1 MDADDC
7 GLRKKVCNS
16 GEIATW
22 DAHVVHENDL
32 FEFEL
37 GDNPSIR
44 HQPALDNPGKPI
56 GAYSIATLKS
66 GEKSREVMSIAA
78 IEKVRSRSRAKDN
91 GPWVT
96 DYEEM
101 CRKTVA
107 RRQSKVLPMSTDLDD
122 LLRRDDD
129 LYDFEGARDEAKA
142 SEAARP
148 RTLASLI
155 ASRSPRALRKR
166 MYMLKLIPA
175 SKINRRQ
182 RRPLR
187 QTPLMR
193 RPARRLR
200 TPPPV
205 TRLRRTS
212 PTNRTRRRSHW
223 TRLNKSDGQ
232 EKRWPPISPHPQT
245 SQLLRSRLP
254 EIGRSI
260 LLPWPESAAV
270 TRIAR
275 VIRARPSRLSTA
287 RRNARRKRSLGRKAS
302 TPRAPKMTRGGSDG
316 SRIRRMGAS

>member
-232 EKRWPPISPHPQT
+232 EKAPAANQPP
-245 SQLLRSRLP
+245 
-254 EIGRSI
+254 
-260 LLPWPESAAV
+260 SANQ
-270 TRIAR
+270 
-275 VIRARPSRLSTA
+275 STA
-287 RRNARRKRSLGRKAS
+287 TVTAPRDRPVDPLALARKRGGDAYRAGHSRKAVPPEYR
-302 TPRAPKMTRGGSDG
+302 TTERQKEAFAWQEGFDAARAEDDQRGQ
-316 SRIRRMGAS
+316 